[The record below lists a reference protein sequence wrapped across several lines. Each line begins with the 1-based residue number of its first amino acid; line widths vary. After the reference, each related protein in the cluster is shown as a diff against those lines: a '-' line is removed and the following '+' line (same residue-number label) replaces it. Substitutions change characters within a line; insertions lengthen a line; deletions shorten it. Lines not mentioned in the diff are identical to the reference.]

1 MIYVLLI
8 VITICLIVIT
18 ICLVDVRRSIDNLRE
33 EESDRG

>member
-1 MIYVLLI
+1 MIYVL
-8 VITICLIVIT
+8 LIVIT